1 MLIYIELIAT
11 EQSQAQH
18 ASRTA
23 QRQAYTSERRL
34 RTNDLESSGLAA
46 PRPDAG
52 SHERRL
58 EKRRETSGVMRA
70 FRDAKDGLD
79 DVEVGD
85 AELMGGGGDGEGVGG
100 LKARK
105 KDMERKKNEREI
117 QREEI
122 LRARRAA
129 TEERMAKVRAKEE
142 KTVGMLRELAR
153 ARFG

>member
-1 MLIYIELIAT
+1 
-11 EQSQAQH
+11 
-18 ASRTA
+18 
-23 QRQAYTSERRL
+23 
-34 RTNDLESSGLAA
+34 
-46 PRPDAG
+46 
-52 SHERRL
+52 
-58 EKRRETSGVMRA
+58 MRA